1 MSRQDVKAAF
11 LFVGVLAAFA
21 LAVYLMTLVLLAL

>member
-11 LFVGVLAAFA
+11 LFVGALAGFA